1 MARLARATEAAG
13 RAPFA
18 VAVDARRAML
28 YLGLYDKE
36 GRKLE
41 GPLLIAPDDAV
52 ALLPSDLNSVLGSGA
67 TLLAEAG
74 ARRGRKLQAALPEL
88 QPSAAALAEIAFESG
103 ETVPMLR
110 PLYLRPPDA
119 RPQAQAVAR
128 R

>member
-1 MARLARATEAAG
+1 
-13 RAPFA
+13 
-18 VAVDARRAML
+18 
-28 YLGLYDKE
+28 
-36 GRKLE
+36 
-41 GPLLIAPDDAV
+41 
-52 ALLPSDLNSVLGSGA
+52 LLPSDLNSVLGSGA